1 MDVLIIGRERFN
13 KRKKCANKKMSCKS
27 RRLKSELNSPPTC
40 LSPAESIAIFL
51 HDVDELEEEKMA
63 APISSQK
70 LMPNAHVK

>member
-1 MDVLIIGRERFN
+1 VDVLIIGRERFN
-13 KRKKCANKKMSCKS
+13 KRKKCANKKM
-27 RRLKSELNSPPTC
+27 SPPTC